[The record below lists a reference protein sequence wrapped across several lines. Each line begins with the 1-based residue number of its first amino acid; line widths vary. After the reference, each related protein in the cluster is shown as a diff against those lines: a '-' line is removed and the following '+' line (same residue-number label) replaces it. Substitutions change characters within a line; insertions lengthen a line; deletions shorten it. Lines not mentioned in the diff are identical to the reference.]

1 MTTADGGTGTDAPPV
16 SVLLTCYNHERYVET
31 MLDSIAAQTL
41 RPAQLIVTDDA
52 STDGSAD
59 RIAAW
64 LAVHWPDA
72 DFVRHETNTGLPRM
86 LNEALPLV
94 RHELLAFASADDW
107 LRPDRLEREAAFLAA
122 DPDVALVYS
131 DMELID
137 EAGEPMGLRYYDYAS
152 PPVEGDVFLPMLEA
166 CVPSSPTVMVRT
178 EALVGLG
185 PYDET
190 LMFEDWDMWL
200 RLSRTARFAYL
211 PDPLVRY
218 RRSASSLSKSEAFRL
233 AFGEAAIRVLY
244 KHVGV
249 SRAADRIIARRVGT
263 LARELYK
270 KGRAPGVT
278 AADLRFAMRRHPT
291 PRGLASLGLAT
302 VGVPGPS
309 VVAAAARVRGVG
321 RRR

>member
-1 MTTADGGTGTDAPPV
+1 MASAAGREGLPGVT
-16 SVLLTCYNHERYVET
+16 VLLTCYNHERYVET
-31 MLDSIAAQTL
+31 MLESIRAQTL

-64 LAVHWPDA
+64 LATHWPEA

-86 LNEALPLV
+86 LNETLPLV

-107 LRPDRLEREAAFLAA
+107 LRPDRLEREAAVLAA
-122 DPDVALVYS
+122 AAADVALVYS

-137 EAGEPMGLRYYDYAS
+137 EAGEPMGLRYYEYAA
-152 PPVEGDVFLPMLEA
+152 PPVEGDVFAAMLDA
-166 CVPSSPTVMVRT
+166 CVPSSPTVMVRRD
-178 EALVGLG
+178 ALVRLG
-185 PYDET
+185 PYDES

-200 RLSRTARFAYL
+200 RLSRTARIAYL
-211 PDPLVRY
+211 PEPLVRY

-233 AFGEAAIRVLY
+233 AFGEAAIHVLQ

-249 SRAADRIIARRVGT
+249 SKETDRIIARRVGT

-270 KGRAPGVT
+270 KGRSPRVT
-278 AADLRFAMRRHPT
+278 ASDLRFAMRRHPT
-291 PRGLASLGLAT
+291 PRGVVVLGFASAR
-302 VGVPGPS
+302 VPGPS
-309 VVAAAARVRGVG
+309 VVRGAAGVRTLV